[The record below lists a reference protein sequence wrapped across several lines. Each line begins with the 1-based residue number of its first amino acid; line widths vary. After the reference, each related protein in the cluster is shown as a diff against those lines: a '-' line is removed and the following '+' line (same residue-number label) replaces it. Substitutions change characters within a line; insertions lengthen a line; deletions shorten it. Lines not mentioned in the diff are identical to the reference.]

1 MGRAALGAAAKT
13 KVGGTRIT
21 QAEEDALKAKYGS
34 VSNFL
39 RLKINEELYGEKG
52 S

>member
-21 QAEEDALKAKYGS
+21 KTEEDRLKAKYGS
-34 VSNFL
+34 VSRFL
-39 RLKINEELYGEKG
+39 RMKIDEELYGDEEK
-52 S
+52 